1 MSCLPRKLGIHPEF
15 IQFLIREL
23 SVRLRKLFVSS
34 LSLALAMAGSMAG
47 ATQTTAAP
55 ANSTGFQ
62 SPFTGPTQYL
72 GFAATQAKS
81 SVNVNAALGQKRA
94 DNLAKSLGL
103 SKKRSLSAM
112 QYTNFASGCGVG
124 GGTTASAAA
133 AEVIV
138 GCLVY
143 QTDTNANP
151 KAKSADGSTT
161 YPHLGSYGLAVN
173 EGGALESVANSNNPC
188 MQVNVVLEPAAMCP
202 PAAGTNPLNLPCG
215 YMSNWMKANG
225 ASDTL
230 AALYGSAYTAEASS
244 ASQSQ
249 QASGVAQL
257 VANTKSGGKTSFVG
271 MPLAPSVWLANFLIL
286 YSLSPELAAEMPAF
300 WAPIPSNVAT
310 AIANSSTGQVPF
322 TEFASSFKN

>member
-1 MSCLPRKLGIHPEF
+1 M
-15 IQFLIREL
+15 
-23 SVRLRKLFVSS
+23 RLRKLLVGS
-34 LSLALAMAGSMAG
+34 LGLMLMMAGSVTG
-47 ATQTTAAP
+47 ATPTTAAP
-55 ANSTGFQ
+55 GNSTGFQ

-81 SVNVNAALGQKRA
+81 SVNVNEALGQKRA
-94 DNLAKSLGL
+94 DSLAKSLGFN
-103 SKKRSLSAM
+103 KKRSLSAM
-112 QYTNFASGCGVG
+112 QYTNFVSGYGVG

-138 GCLVY
+138 ECLVY

-173 EGGALESVANSNNPC
+173 ESGALESVANSTNPC
-188 MQVNVVLEPAAMCP
+188 RQVNILLEPAAMCP
-202 PAAGTNPLNLPCG
+202 SAGGTNPLNLPCG

-225 ASDTL
+225 AKDTL
-230 AALYGSAYTAEASS
+230 AALYASAYTAEVPS
-244 ASQSQ
+244 ASKSQ

-257 VANTKSGGKTSFVG
+257 VANTQSGGKTSFVG
-271 MPLAPSVWLANFLIL
+271 MSLAPSVWLANFLLL
-286 YSLSPELAAEMPAF
+286 YALSPELAAEMPAF

-322 TEFASSFKN
+322 ADFASSFKD

>member
-1 MSCLPRKLGIHPEF
+1 M
-15 IQFLIREL
+15 
-23 SVRLRKLFVSS
+23 RLRNLLIGS
-34 LSLALAMAGSMAG
+34 LNLALVIAASMLG
-47 ATQTTAAP
+47 ATPTTAAP

-62 SPFTGPTQYL
+62 SPFTGPSQYL
-72 GFAATQAKS
+72 GLAATQAKS

-94 DNLAKSLGL
+94 DSLAKSLGFN
-103 SKKRSLSAM
+103 KKRSLSAM
-112 QYTNFASGCGVG
+112 QYTNFASGYGVG

-143 QTDTNANP
+143 QTDTKANP
-151 KAKSADGSTT
+151 KPKSADGSIT

-173 EGGALESVANSNNPC
+173 ENGALESVANSTNPC
-188 MQVNVVLEPAAMCP
+188 RQVNVVLEPAAMCP

-225 ASDTL
+225 AGDTL
-230 AALYGSAYTAEASS
+230 AALYGSAYTVEVSAASK
-244 ASQSQ
+244 SQ
-249 QASGVAQL
+249 QISGVAQL
-257 VANTKSGGKTSFVG
+257 VTNTKSGGKTSFVG

-300 WAPIPSNVAT
+300 WAPIPSDVAT
-310 AIANSSTGQVPF
+310 AIANSSSGQVPF
-322 TEFASSFKN
+322 ADFASSFKN